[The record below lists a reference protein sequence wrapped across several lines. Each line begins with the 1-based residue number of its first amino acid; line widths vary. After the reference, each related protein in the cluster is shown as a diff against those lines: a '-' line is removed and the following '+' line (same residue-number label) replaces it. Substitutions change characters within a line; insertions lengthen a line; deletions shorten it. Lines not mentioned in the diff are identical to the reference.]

1 MILMQIG
8 DFAKY
13 RNTGTV
19 GKVMDIMDRPGGQWV
34 LLDTYDLYYD
44 ASTLELASEVE
55 YKVKHLEEQ
64 SLDQQMEQ
72 VDRLKEQI
80 EESINNISRI
90 TASGT

>member
-1 MILMQIG
+1 MKVG

-19 GKVMDIMDRPGGQWV
+19 GKVMEIRDRPEGQWV

-44 ASTLELASEVE
+44 ASTLEPALEAE
-55 YKVKHLEEQ
+55 YKVKYLEEQ

-72 VDRLKEQI
+72 VDRLKQQI
-80 EESINNISRI
+80 EDSMETISRI

>member
-1 MILMQIG
+1 VIPMQIG

-19 GKVMDIMDRPGGQWV
+19 GKVMDIMDRPEGQWV

-44 ASTLELASEVE
+44 ASTLESASEFD
-55 YKVKHLEEQ
+55 YKVRHLEEQ

-80 EESINNISRI
+80 EESMSNISRI

>member
-1 MILMQIG
+1 MQVG

-19 GKVMDIMDRPGGQWV
+19 GKVMEIRDRPEGQWV

-44 ASTLELASEVE
+44 ASTLEPASEADYRVRRF
-55 YKVKHLEEQ
+55 EEQ

-72 VDRLKEQI
+72 VDRLKSQI
-80 EESINNISRI
+80 EESASLAGSRVL
-90 TASGT
+90 AS

>member
-1 MILMQIG
+1 MQIG
-8 DFAKY
+8 EFAKY

-19 GKVMDIMDRPGGQWV
+19 GKVMDIMDRPEGKWV

-44 ASTLELASEVE
+44 ASTLEPANEAE

-64 SLDQQMEQ
+64 SMDQQMEQ
-72 VDRLKEQI
+72 VDRLKQQI
-80 EESINNISRI
+80 EESIENISRI

>member
-1 MILMQIG
+1 MQVG

-19 GKVMDIMDRPGGQWV
+19 GKVMEIMDKPEGRWV

-44 ASTLELASEVE
+44 SSTLEPASEAD
-55 YKVKHLEEQ
+55 YKVKRFEEQ

-72 VDRLKEQI
+72 VDRLKGQI
-80 EESINNISRI
+80 EDSMEAISRI

>member
-1 MILMQIG
+1 MQIG

-19 GKVMDIMDRPGGQWV
+19 GKVMEIMDRSEGKWV

-44 ASTLELASEVE
+44 ASTLEPASEAE
-55 YKVKHLEEQ
+55 YKVKHLGEQ

-72 VDRLKEQI
+72 VDRLKQQV
-80 EESINNISRI
+80 EESIENISRI

>member
-1 MILMQIG
+1 MQIG

-19 GKVMDIMDRPGGQWV
+19 GKVMDIMDKPEGQWV

-44 ASTLELASEVE
+44 SGTLESASGTD
-55 YKVKHLEEQ
+55 YKVKHFEEQ
-64 SLDQQMEQ
+64 SMDRQMEQ

-80 EESINNISRI
+80 EESISNISHI

>member
-1 MILMQIG
+1 MQIG

-19 GKVMDIMDRPGGQWV
+19 GKVMEIMDRPEGQWV

-44 ASTLELASEVE
+44 ASALEPASEAD
-55 YKVKHLEEQ
+55 YKVRRLEERT
-64 SLDQQMEQ
+64 LDQQMEQ
-72 VDRLKEQI
+72 VDRLKQQI
-80 EESINNISRI
+80 EESIENISRI

>member
-1 MILMQIG
+1 MQIG

-19 GKVMDIMDRPGGQWV
+19 GKVMEIMDRPEGQWV

-44 ASTLELASEVE
+44 ATTLEPANATD

-72 VDRLKEQI
+72 VDRLKQQI
-80 EESINNISRI
+80 EESMDSINRI

>member
-1 MILMQIG
+1 MKIG

-19 GKVMDIMDRPGGQWV
+19 GKVLEIRDGKWV

-44 ASTLELASEVE
+44 ASALEPALEAE

-72 VDRLKEQI
+72 VDRLKQQI
-80 EESINNISRI
+80 EDSIESISRI

>member
-1 MILMQIG
+1 MQIG

-19 GKVMDIMDRPGGQWV
+19 GKVMDIMEKPEGQWV

-44 ASTLELASEVE
+44 INTLEHASEVE
-55 YKVKHLEEQ
+55 YKVKHLEERT
-64 SLDQQMEQ
+64 LDQQMEQ
-72 VDRLKEQI
+72 VDRLKGQI
-80 EESINNISRI
+80 EESMENISRI

>member
-1 MILMQIG
+1 ME
-8 DFAKY
+8 
-13 RNTGTV
+13 
-19 GKVMDIMDRPGGQWV
+19 IMDRPEGQWV

-44 ASTLELASEVE
+44 ATTLEPASATD

-72 VDRLKEQI
+72 VDRLKQQI
-80 EESINNISRI
+80 EESMDSINRI

>member
-1 MILMQIG
+1 VIQMQIG

-19 GKVMDIMDRPGGQWV
+19 GKVMEIMDRPEGQWV

-44 ASTLELASEVE
+44 ASTLEPASEVE

-80 EESINNISRI
+80 EESMNNISRI

>member
-1 MILMQIG
+1 MQIG

-19 GKVMDIMDRPGGQWV
+19 GKVMDIIDRPEGQWV

-44 ASTLELASEVE
+44 IGTLELANETD

-64 SLDQQMEQ
+64 SLDRQMEQ

-80 EESINNISRI
+80 EESISNISHI

>member
-1 MILMQIG
+1 MQIG

-19 GKVMDIMDRPGGQWV
+19 GKVMDIMDKPDGQWV

-44 ASTLELASEVE
+44 ISTLEPASAID

-64 SLDQQMEQ
+64 SLDRQMEQ
-72 VDRLKEQI
+72 VDQLKEQI
-80 EESINNISRI
+80 EESISNISHI

>member
-1 MILMQIG
+1 MQIG

-19 GKVMDIMDRPGGQWV
+19 GKVMEIMDKSDGQWV
-34 LLDTYDLYYD
+34 LLDTYNLYYD
-44 ASTLELASEVE
+44 ARTLEPASATD

-72 VDRLKEQI
+72 VDRLKQQI
-80 EESINNISRI
+80 EDSIESISRI